1 MGVNVSRIPTLAEY
15 DGAKTTCPL
24 GRSVEPLN
32 FTNELDPMVVL
43 LENER
48 AEGLNMPT
56 FAAIPG
62 VNITF
67 PDGRRTPPLNEP
79 YKFPVGLIAVLDAV

>member
-1 MGVNVSRIPTLAEY
+1 
-15 DGAKTTCPL
+15 
-24 GRSVEPLN
+24 
-32 FTNELDPMVVL
+32 MVVL

-48 AEGLNMPT
+48 VEGLNMPT

-62 VNITF
+62 VNMTF

-79 YKFPVGLIAVLDAV
+79 YKFPVGLMAVLEAV